1 MPVQLRFHTGST
13 GEAYVTEELW
23 RLASLDRCPLHPS
36 GGCGLARHGCY
47 ERKTPPGTLIA
58 RWYCP
63 QGHRT
68 FSLLPDH
75 LAARFPGTLVDLQR
89 VVSSAE
95 LAPSRAACVQALRP
109 DPISLPSALRW
120 LDRRVH
126 MLRAVLAKIVTML
139 PEWFQGCA
147 PTITAVGLCLAS
159 HVPSNAPSNA
169 PACSQARAALPA
181 LMQLRPLLATHL
193 HSLAR
198 PIGFLHRRG
207 VTQHH
212 HEPAQHNMG
221 PDPPRAPA

>member
-13 GEAYVTEELW
+13 GENYVTEELW
-23 RLASLDRCPLHPS
+23 LLARLDRCPVHPS

-89 VVSSAE
+89 VVSAAE
-95 LAPSRAACVQALRP
+95 RAPSRAACVDALRT

-126 MLRAVLAKIVTML
+126 RVRAVLTKIVTML

-147 PTITAVGLCLAS
+147 PTMTAVGLCLTD
-159 HVPSNAPSNA
+159 HVLSDA
-169 PACSQARAALPA
+169 PASSPALAALPA
-181 LMQLRPLLATHL
+181 LVQLRPLLAPHL

-198 PIGFLHRRG
+198 PIGFLHRRT
-207 VTQHH
+207 VTHGLAKH
-212 HEPAQHNMG
+212 RQHNMG
-221 PDPPRAPA
+221 PDPPRGPA